1 MECCKLKENIILI
14 PRVLRL
20 FNNRIVL
27 SYLGEHDPKNDRR
40 HHLNI
45 SFWATDS
52 SKELFIS
59 LSSNKKPFIQYKNW
73 KKLGEDYFD

>member
-1 MECCKLKENIILI
+1 MEDFKLTEKIILI

-27 SYLGEHDPKNDRR
+27 SYLDDPKNDRR